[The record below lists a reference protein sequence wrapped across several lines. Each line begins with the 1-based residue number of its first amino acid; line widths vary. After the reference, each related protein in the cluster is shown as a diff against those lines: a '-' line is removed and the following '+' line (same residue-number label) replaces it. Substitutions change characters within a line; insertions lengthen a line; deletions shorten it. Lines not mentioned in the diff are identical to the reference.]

1 MSRTASEGNRTVFTK
16 IAESIDSDY
25 GGKEH
30 CPWSVAQLRGK
41 FFSLQYSASKTIMI

>member
-1 MSRTASEGNRTVFTK
+1 MKELPHCVDTK
-16 IAESIDSDY
+16 IVESIYSDY

-41 FFSLQYSASKTIMI
+41 FFSLKYSASQTIMI

>member
-1 MSRTASEGNRTVFTK
+1 MKESALCLPKLQSQFTV
-16 IAESIDSDY
+16 II

-41 FFSLQYSASKTIMI
+41 FFSLKYSASQTIMI